1 MAQMIITAENIS
13 REYAIGGRRVRALE
27 PVDVEVAAGQ
37 FWVVTGPSGSGKTT
51 LLNLL
56 SGFDQPTTGRVEF
69 CGTSLASLP
78 DFRVAQLRNDSF
90 GFIHQTPHLMS
101 HKTVLENVALPFL
114 YGSWLGSKEV
124 NRRCSAMLDYV
135 GMQELEHRYPA
146 TLSGGEMQR
155 VVFARALVRDPEVI
169 FADEPTGS
177 LDADNSGRI
186 LKMLRQQSELGRSV
200 IMVTHDSD
208 AVRYGSYRISL
219 LKSKNAVIGAV

>member
-1 MAQMIITAENIS
+1 MEELILKAENIS
-13 REYAIGGRRVRALE
+13 RDYAIGRRKVRALE
-27 PVDVEVAAGQ
+27 PVDVEVDAGQ

-56 SGFDQPTTGRVEF
+56 SGFDRPTDGIVEF
-69 CGTSLASLP
+69 RGTSLASLS
-78 DFRVAQLRNDSF
+78 DFKVAQLRNESF

-114 YGSWLGSKEV
+114 YGAWIGGTKVYQRSCE
-124 NRRCSAMLDYV
+124 MLEYV
-135 GMQELEHRYPA
+135 GMLELQNRYPA

-186 LKMLRQQSELGRSV
+186 LKLLKQQSELGRSV
-200 IMVTHDSD
+200 IMVSHDAD
-208 AVRYGSYRISL
+208 AVKYGSYRLSL
-219 LKSKNAVIGAV
+219 FKSKNAVVGAI

>member
-1 MAQMIITAENIS
+1 MEELILKAENIS
-13 REYAIGGRRVRALE
+13 RDYAIGKRKVRALE
-27 PVDVEVAAGQ
+27 PVDVEVDAGQ

-56 SGFDQPTTGRVEF
+56 SGFDRPTDGFVEF
-69 CGTSLASLP
+69 RGTCLASLS
-78 DFRVAQLRNDSF
+78 DFKVSQLRNDSF

-114 YGSWLGSKEV
+114 YGAWLGSTKVYQRSRE
-124 NRRCSAMLDYV
+124 MLEYV
-135 GMQELEHRYPA
+135 GMLELENRYPA

-186 LKMLRQQSELGRSV
+186 LKLLRQQSELGRSV
-200 IMVTHDSD
+200 IMVSHDAD
-208 AVRYGSYRISL
+208 AVKYGSYRLSL
-219 LKSKNAVIGAV
+219 SKSKNAVVGAI

>member
-1 MAQMIITAENIS
+1 MEELILKAENIS
-13 REYAIGGRRVRALE
+13 RDYAIGRRKVRALE
-27 PVDVEVAAGQ
+27 PVDVEVDAGQ

-56 SGFDQPTTGRVEF
+56 SGFDRPTDGFVEF
-69 CGTSLASLP
+69 RGTSLASLS
-78 DFRVAQLRNDSF
+78 DFKVAQLRNESF

-114 YGSWLGSKEV
+114 YGAWIGSTKVYQRSCE
-124 NRRCSAMLDYV
+124 MLEYV
-135 GMQELEHRYPA
+135 GMLELQNRYPA

-186 LKMLRQQSELGRSV
+186 LKLLRQQSELGRSV
-200 IMVTHDSD
+200 IMVSHDAD
-208 AVRYGSYRISL
+208 AVKYGSYRLSL
-219 LKSKNAVIGAV
+219 FKSKNAVVGAI